1 MEKMTLKVKRDAV
14 LPGSV
19 IDCQFDVFWNEKTDC
34 GGFLD
39 ISDEYDNFLINVL
52 CDVMLDKEL
61 PLEIFQ
67 VTTFA

>member
-1 MEKMTLKVKRDAV
+1 MEKMNLKGKRDVV

-19 IDCQFDVFWNEKTDC
+19 IDCQFDVFWNEKTDG

-52 CDVMLDKEL
+52 CGVMLDKEL